1 MKEILKRHLFDILLG
16 LFVIL
21 ISIGIMLSL
30 FLFKNKDN
38 MKAVIYYHNE
48 FYDEID
54 LTNVSETKEK
64 EYNFDGKIVVIEYAH
79 QKIRVKDASCHDH
92 TCVKMGWTD
101 SSSKPLVCMD
111 IGYVI
116 KIETGTNDIDVV
128 VG

>member
-16 LFVIL
+16 LLVIV
-21 ISIGIMLSL
+21 ISISIMLSL
-30 FLFKNKDN
+30 SFKKKDDK

-48 FYDEID
+48 VFDQID
-54 LTNVSETKEK
+54 LSNVQETIEK
-64 EYNFDGKIVVIEYAH
+64 EYNFDGKIVVIEYSH
-79 QKIRVKDASCHDH
+79 NKIRVKDAPCHDH

-101 SSSKPLVCMD
+101 SPSKPLVCMD

-116 KIETGTNDIDVV
+116 KIETSNSLDVV